1 MRSAE
6 KAVMAVAAV
15 QHGVFSLDQ
24 ARELG
29 MSIDQ
34 AKRRV
39 RSGRWR
45 RVHPAVYAVEGSV
58 DSVAQR
64 RRAAALW
71 FGRGCVFSH
80 RTAAALWGL
89 PGFSEDDGPITI
101 ASTRHLDAPEGVRIF
116 RVEALLARELGTVS
130 FQRVTSVERTLLDLA
145 ATEPQSAVEAALD
158 DALRRKLTTVD
169 KLTHF
174 VERTGGTRGI
184 RLLRRLTARR
194 GGEGVTESEL
204 EARVLDLLRDA
215 GMPMPEL
222 QKKVQVK
229 GRRYRLDFR
238 FAGTPV
244 VLEADGYAWHSTA
257 QAFEADRRRINALT
271 ARGFRVLQW
280 TWEAMNERPDQLLDE
295 LEALLAN
302 RRAA

>member
-1 MRSAE
+1 MQSSE
-6 KAVMAVAAV
+6 KAVMALAAA

-24 ARELG
+24 ARAHG

-34 AKRRV
+34 VKRRV
-39 RSGRWR
+39 RAGRWR
-45 RVHPAVYAVEGSV
+45 RVHPAVYAVEGSF
-58 DSVAQR
+58 DSLTQR
-64 RRAAALW
+64 REAAALW

-89 PGFSEDDGPITI
+89 SRFEEDDSLVSI
-101 ASTRHLDAPEGVRIF
+101 ASTRHQEPPAGIRIF
-116 RVEALLARELGTVS
+116 RIDALLARELGTVNG
-130 FQRVTSVERTLLDLA
+130 QRVTSVERTLLDLA
-145 ATEPQSAVEAALD
+145 ATEHSAAVEAALD

-169 KLTHF
+169 KLNHF
-174 VERTGGTRGI
+174 IERTGGTRGI

-194 GGEGVTESEL
+194 SGEGVTESEL
-204 EARVLDLLRDA
+204 EARVLDVLRDA

-229 GRRYRLDFR
+229 GKRYRLDFR
-238 FAGTPV
+238 FPGTQV

-257 QAFEADRRRINALT
+257 HAFEADRRRINALT

-280 TWEAMNERPDQLLDE
+280 TWEAMNERPDRLLDE
-295 LEALLAN
+295 LEVLLQQ

>member
-1 MRSAE
+1 MQRSE
-6 KAVMAVAAV
+6 KAVMALAAA

-24 ARELG
+24 ARANG
-29 MSIDQ
+29 MSLDQ

-39 RSGRWR
+39 RAGRWR
-45 RVHPAVYAVEGSV
+45 RVLPAVYAVEGSFE
-58 DSVAQR
+58 SVAQR
-64 RRAAALW
+64 RKAAALW
-71 FGRGCVFSH
+71 FGQGCVFSH
-80 RTAAALWGL
+80 RTAASLWGL
-89 PGFSEDDGPITI
+89 ARFQGDEGPVSI
-101 ASTRHLDAPEGVRIF
+101 ASTRHLEPPEGIRLF
-116 RVEALLARELGTVS
+116 RVDALLARELGTVNG
-130 FQRVTSVERTLLDLA
+130 QRVTSVERTLLDLA
-145 ATEPQSAVEAALD
+145 ATEPVATVEAALD

-174 VERTGGTRGI
+174 IERAGGTRGI

-204 EARVLDLLRDA
+204 EARVLEVLRDA

-229 GRRYRLDFR
+229 GQRYRLDFR
-238 FAGTPV
+238 FPGTPV

-257 QAFEADRRRINALT
+257 HAFEADRRRINALT

-280 TWEAMNERPDQLLDE
+280 TWEAMNERPEQLLDE
-295 LEALLAN
+295 LAVLLVQ

>member
-1 MRSAE
+1 MQDSEREVLAL
-6 KAVMAVAAV
+6 AAV

-24 ARELG
+24 ARANG
-29 MSIDQ
+29 MSLDQ

-45 RVHPAVYAVEGSV
+45 RVHPAVYAIEGSF
-58 DSVAQR
+58 DSLAQR

-71 FGRGCVFSH
+71 FGSGGVFSH
-80 RTAAALWGL
+80 RTAAALWGFA
-89 PGFSEDDGPITI
+89 GFEEDDGPVSI
-101 ASTRHLDAPEGVRIF
+101 ASTRHVEPPPGVRIF
-116 RVEALLARELGTVS
+116 RIGALLAREVGRVDG
-130 FQRVTSVERTLLDLA
+130 QRVTSVERTLLDLA
-145 ATEPQSAVEAALD
+145 ATELPSSVETALD
-158 DALRRKLTTVD
+158 DALRRRLTTVD

-174 VERTGGTRGI
+174 IERAGGTRGI

-204 EARVLDLLRDA
+204 EARVLDLLGES

-229 GRRYRLDFR
+229 GKRYRLDFR
-238 FAGTPV
+238 FPGTPV

-257 QAFEADRRRINALT
+257 HAFEADRRRINALT

-280 TWEAMNERPDQLLDE
+280 TWEAMNDRPEQLLDE
-295 LEALLAN
+295 LEVLLH
-302 RRAA
+302 RRQAA

>member
-1 MRSAE
+1 MQRAE
-6 KAVMAVAAV
+6 KDVMQLAAV

-24 ARELG
+24 ARASG

-39 RSGRWR
+39 RAGRWR
-45 RVHPAVYAVEGSV
+45 RVHPAVYAIEGST
-58 DSVAQR
+58 DSLAQR
-64 RRAAALW
+64 RKAAALW
-71 FGRGCVFSH
+71 FGPGCVFSH
-80 RTAAALWGL
+80 RTAASLWGL
-89 PGFSEDDGPITI
+89 AHFEEDDGPVTI
-101 ASTRHLDAPEGVRIF
+101 ASTRHLDAPAGVRLF
-116 RVEALLARELGTVS
+116 RLDALLPRELGTVNG
-130 FQRVTSVERTLLDLA
+130 QRVTSVERTLLDLS
-145 ATEPQSAVEAALD
+145 ATESASAVEAALD

-174 VERTGGTRGI
+174 IERTGGTRGI
-184 RLLRRLTARR
+184 RLLRQLTARR

-204 EARVLDLLRDA
+204 EARVLDVLRDA

-229 GRRYRLDFR
+229 GKRYRLDFR
-238 FAGTPV
+238 FPGTPV

-257 QAFEADRRRINALT
+257 HAFEADRRRINALT

-280 TWEAMNERPDQLLDE
+280 TWEAMNERPDHLLDE
-295 LEALLAN
+295 LEVLLQQ

>member
-1 MRSAE
+1 MQSSE
-6 KAVMAVAAV
+6 QTVMALAAV

-24 ARELG
+24 ARANG

-45 RVHPAVYAVEGSV
+45 RVHPAVYAVEGSF
-58 DSVAQR
+58 DSLAQR
-64 RRAAALW
+64 RKAAALW
-71 FGRGCVFSH
+71 FGAGCVFSH
-80 RTAAALWGL
+80 RTAAAMWGL
-89 PGFSEDDGPITI
+89 ARFQEDDGPVSI
-101 ASTRHLDAPEGVRIF
+101 ASTRHLEPPEGVRIF
-116 RVEALLARELGTVS
+116 RVEALLAREMGTVNG
-130 FQRVTSVERTLLDLA
+130 QRVTSVERTLLDLSA
-145 ATEPQSAVEAALD
+145 SEPQSEVEAALD

-174 VERTGGTRGI
+174 IERSGGTRGI
-184 RLLRRLTARR
+184 RLLRRLTAKR

-238 FAGTPV
+238 FPGTPV

-257 QAFEADRRRINALT
+257 HAFEADRRRINALT

-280 TWEAMNERPDQLLDE
+280 TWEAMSERPDQLLDE
-295 LEALLAN
+295 LEVLLQQ

>member
-1 MRSAE
+1 MRSSE
-6 KAVMAVAAV
+6 KNVMGLAAV

-24 ARELG
+24 ARERG

-45 RVHPAVYAVEGSV
+45 RVHPAVYAVEGSF

-64 RRAAALW
+64 RKAAALW
-71 FGRGCVFSH
+71 FGQGCVFSH
-80 RTAAALWGL
+80 RTAASLWGL
-89 PGFSEDDGPITI
+89 ARFQEDDGPVSI
-101 ASTRHLDAPEGVRIF
+101 ASTRHLDAPQGVRVF
-116 RVEALLARELGTVS
+116 RVDALLARELGTVS
-130 FQRVTSVERTLLDLA
+130 GQRVTSVERTLLDLS
-145 ATEPQSAVEAALD
+145 ATEPQTAVEAALD

-169 KLTHF
+169 KLTRF
-174 VERTGGTRGI
+174 IERTGRTRGI

-215 GMPMPEL
+215 GMPMPDL

-229 GRRYRLDFR
+229 GKRYRLDFR
-238 FAGTPV
+238 FPGTPV

-257 QAFEADRRRINALT
+257 FAFEADRRRINALT

-295 LEALLAN
+295 LGVLLQQ